1 MILKLEVE
9 QTHMDAFARL
19 VDAALKG
26 AGVAVLPDASAWMA
40 IMQDAVKAAQE
51 PAQPDD
57 TGRAEPTSSPDILR
71 G

>member
-1 MILKLEVE
+1 MTLTLDVE

-26 AGVAVLPDASAWMA
+26 AGVAVLTDASTWMT

-51 PAQPDD
+51 PKKE
-57 TGRAEPTSSPDILR
+57 TE
-71 G
+71 